1 MKKATI
7 PKVPKI
13 NSRDISNCLL
23 QENSRLEVCFDTEST
38 YHNNFYFQNA
48 ETKQKVLDFSGSPMI
63 LESQYLQITFG
74 FNDVNN
80 TKIFGFGSSLF
91 SDSNEE
97 DNNSNSG
104 GNSANAGGNGN
115 KSRSS
120 SLQQKVK
127 RIYL

>member
-1 MKKATI
+1 MFFK
-7 PKVPKI
+7 
-13 NSRDISNCLL
+13 NSILKN
-23 QENSRLEVCFDTEST
+23 QIQKYETFYSRSFI
-38 YHNNFYFQNA
+38 
-48 ETKQKVLDFSGSPMI
+48 GSLKRNKNI
-63 LESQYLQITFG
+63 LVGLPAMSAPVQR
-74 FNDVNN
+74 
-80 TKIFGFGSSLF
+80 S
-91 SDSNEE
+91 E